1 MRRLAHLAL
10 LLAGSLLVLPQAAF
24 AVTDEELA
32 NLDTTGGPDAAPRLA
47 TGAGTGG
54 LRVLLGLVVVVGVI
68 FAVWWLLR
76 RTNRSRT
83 PGATKDGVVAVLSTT
98 SVGPNRNLHLV
109 RVGEDVLL
117 LGSTEHGISA
127 LHALDHESAREHGLL
142 AGVEPPEIVAVRP
155 LAEVA
160 AAAGMPRGGML
171 NELRKRTAR
180 S

>member
-1 MRRLAHLAL
+1 
-10 LLAGSLLVLPQAAF
+10 
-24 AVTDEELA
+24 
-32 NLDTTGGPDAAPRLA
+32 
-47 TGAGTGG
+47 
-54 LRVLLGLVVVVGVI
+54 
-68 FAVWWLLR
+68 
-76 RTNRSRT
+76 
-83 PGATKDGVVAVLSTT
+83 VAVLSTT

-142 AGVEPPEIVAVRP
+142 AGVEPREIVAVRP